1 MEELMDSL
9 TGLVAIICSLG
20 IPVVIIICVFL
31 RKMRRDKQQKE
42 IRQLIIENKTD
53 PETAKLLIEE
63 PKKAKNVRQLGPV
76 NLESLRTACILL
88 GLGLGAFINWV
99 LKDAGLHVET
109 VYFWLIIAFGIGV
122 GMLAS
127 FLVEMHLY
135 KKQQA
140 EHADEKEEK

>member
-1 MEELMDSL
+1 MEELFDSL
-9 TGLVAIICSLG
+9 TGLVAIVCSLG
-20 IPVVIIICVFL
+20 IPVVVIICVYL

-63 PKKAKNVRQLGPV
+63 PKKQKRQLGPV

-88 GLGLGAFINWV
+88 GLGLGAFINWF
-99 LKDAGLHVET
+99 LKGVGLNVET
-109 VYFWLIIAFGIGV
+109 VYFWLIIAFGIGI
-122 GMLAS
+122 GLLCS

-135 KKQQA
+135 NKYGNKA
-140 EHADEKEEK
+140 NDEAKED